1 MTTKEEF
8 NAACEALGK
17 NDPWHST
24 DLDLGAYGSLLD
36 RERVQ
41 QVVRAL
47 EKNTI
52 VEALTLS
59 ENFCLHSILQLSHF
73 LKTSPSLQQLEMRGK
88 VEEREKA
95 STKASI
101 VFESISRSA
110 VLVDLS
116 LRDVVLGDN
125 CPFFEEFLSST
136 RTLQVLQFTY
146 FQNNST
152 MTHLAAQAIGSGL
165 AQNKSL
171 VKLHWNAHR
180 PVDFMEEVLVGL
192 YDHISLKTLG
202 LVTQLTKSSSLALR
216 SLLHCNRTLER
227 LDLKQLDDNEEVP
240 MMVAVLA
247 GLAKNTGLK
256 RFKFESDLVEFNAP
270 LAKAWT
276 KMLQRNTSITI
287 LDLRKNSVRNNTGVY
302 AECELCSAVAKGL
315 AANSTLETLYLPDW
329 SSSNPEVFHGLV
341 WQEALASNH
350 CLKMLSFSDCSIS
363 LEGFKCL
370 ARGLLMNTSLES
382 LDLTSTGMRDDSV
395 VALVH
400 GLRTNET
407 LKCLDLTGNC
417 FTSPS
422 GRAAIERLLGYNVLR
437 ELILEE
443 TQESIGVS
451 ILASGL
457 STNSSLEKLNLE
469 GSFVDD
475 QGTETFRSLCE
486 CLRGNT
492 TLRYLNVQGNAVDLD
507 AVCLGE
513 LRLGTMSLETLDLS
527 GNCFGSGG
535 IAALAKGLQ
544 GPCTL
549 KELILMYCQLDD
561 TGLLI
566 LGEALTTNNT
576 LEVLDVS
583 RNAFTDNGA
592 SQFFDMLPQMK
603 GLKAVYGLVNMIDDM
618 RNGIAPTLS
627 GLALVTGLRENTK
640 LHKIFADDDGT
651 TVDSC
656 FSPGVAREINFYLGL
671 NRCGRMLLKQPGGL
685 EPPSGLWPLVLAK
698 MAGPRDTSLLFYF
711 LQNKPK
717 IVKWNATASR
727 KRKASDTP
735 SVE

>member
-24 DLDLGAYGSLLD
+24 HLDLGAYGSLLD

-41 QVVRAL
+41 QVALAL

-59 ENFCLHSILQLSHF
+59 EDFCLHSILQLSHF

-101 VFESISRSA
+101 VFESISRSCL
-110 VLVDLS
+110 LVDLN
-116 LRDVVLGDN
+116 LRDVVFGDN

-136 RTLQVLQFTY
+136 GTLQVLRFTY
-146 FQNNST
+146 LQNHST
-152 MTHLAAQAIGSGL
+152 MTHSVAQAIGSGL

-171 VKLHWNAHR
+171 VELHWNAHR
-180 PVDFMEEVLVGL
+180 PVNFIEEVLVGL

-202 LVTQLTKSSSLALR
+202 LVTQLTKTSSLALR

-227 LDLKQLDDNEEVP
+227 LDLKQLDDNEEIP

-247 GLAKNTGLK
+247 GIAQNTGLK
-256 RFKFESDLVEFNAP
+256 EFKFETDLVETNAP
-270 LAKAWT
+270 LAKAWA
-276 KMLQRNTSITI
+276 KMLQRNTSITM
-287 LDLRKNSVRNNTGVY
+287 LDLRNRSTGVY
-302 AECELCSAVAKGL
+302 AERELCWAVAKGL
-315 AANSTLETLYLPDW
+315 ATNSTLETLHVPSW
-329 SSSNPEVFHGLV
+329 SSPNPQVFHGQV

-350 CLKMLSFSDCSIS
+350 CLKMLSFSYCSFS
-363 LEGFKCL
+363 LDGFKCL
-370 ARGLLMNTSLES
+370 ARGLSINTSLES
-382 LDLTSTGMRDDSV
+382 LDLTSTGMKDDSV

-400 GLRTNET
+400 GLRTNKT
-407 LKCLDLTGNC
+407 LKCLDLTGN
-417 FTSPS
+417 FFRSPS

-437 ELILEE
+437 ELILVE

-457 STNSSLEKLNLE
+457 SNNSSLEKLNLE
-469 GSFVDD
+469 CSFVDN
-475 QGTETFRSLCE
+475 QRTETFRSLCE
-486 CLRGNT
+486 SLRGNA
-492 TLRYLNVQGNAVDLD
+492 TLRYLNVRGNDLHFD
-507 AVCLGE
+507 AVCVGE
-513 LRLGTMSLETLDLS
+513 LRLGTMSLGTLDIS
-527 GNCFGSGG
+527 GNTFGSGG

-544 GPCTL
+544 GTCTL
-549 KELILMYCQLDD
+549 KELTLIQCQLDD
-561 TGLLI
+561 TELLI
-566 LGEALTTNNT
+566 LGDALTTNNT
-576 LEVLDVS
+576 LEVLDVTC
-583 RNAFTDNGA
+583 NAFTDNGA

-603 GLKAVYGLVNMIDDM
+603 GLKAVYGLVNMSDSMGDD
-618 RNGIAPTLS
+618 IAPTLS
-627 GLALVTGLRENTK
+627 GMALVTGLRENTK
-640 LHKIFADDDGT
+640 LHKIFANDDGR
-651 TVDSC
+651 TVDSS
-656 FSPGVAREINFYLGL
+656 FSPDNAREINFYLGL

-698 MAGPRDTSLLFYF
+698 MTGPRDTSLLFYF

-717 IVKWNATASR
+717 IVKWNAPASR
-727 KRKASDTP
+727 KRKASDSS